1 MSDYLIVVV
10 NRACARFFTLE
21 PVEFPELESGPR
33 LMARAEI
40 ENSEIKDVQEM
51 YTDSKT
57 GRGAAPQSGSV
68 HGYVDKR
75 DQHLDELRRRFA
87 VRVLERMQKLASTE
101 RASTVILAV
110 SAQALVSYYV
120 ALHLQHERPVVGPNF
135 TPMSILL
142 LPLCGLLHR
151 RRKISQKCYIN
162 SISYV
167 GRISVPLG
175 YRTRLP
181 AIWMLILKQPKCFH
195 FQLIS

>member
-87 VRVLERMQKLASTE
+87 VRVLERIQKLARTE
-101 RASTVILAV
+101 RASIVILAV
-110 SAQALVSYYV
+110 SARMRRFLYPNLDALTRQGCRVHKLSKNIINFSPQKIHKYL
-120 ALHLQHERPVVGPNF
+120 ADDGLIPKQKTLNPN
-135 TPMSILL
+135 
-142 LPLCGLLHR
+142 
-151 RRKISQKCYIN
+151 
-162 SISYV
+162 
-167 GRISVPLG
+167 
-175 YRTRLP
+175 
-181 AIWMLILKQPKCFH
+181 
-195 FQLIS
+195 